1 MLELRSNAWPQSNKE
16 VKAFFNTGPS
26 VEVARL
32 EFARSRKS
40 KPGNLFVELQAER
53 TDHKLIIQ
61 CSSFS
66 VTDC

>member
-1 MLELRSNAWPQSNKE
+1 MLELRSNAWPQSDKE
-16 VKAFFNTGPS
+16 AFFNTGPS
-26 VEVARL
+26 LEVARL
-32 EFARSRKS
+32 EFARSQES

-66 VTDC
+66 VTEC